1 MKTSIMKNIIT
12 LVVLAILPVSVIF
25 YSCQKDISGSTTPDP
40 DKPHGVTIYLT
51 DHQTPIFDSVFID
64 LQRLEVKL
72 EDDTLP
78 NSGWVSLSINPG
90 VYNILRFRNGLD
102 TLFATGTLPNARV
115 KKIKLVLG
123 TQNSAMKNGQSFPLR
138 VKDED
143 REVIANLDNSNFEI
157 TSSGQVLFWIDF
169 DAGNSIQVDNSGSGN
184 NNGYR
189 LKSHIKIFT
198 RSSSGRIEGRVLPRA
213 ADAIVKAVIGADT
226 ATAIPDDDDGEFKI
240 VGLNAGTY
248 KVIIDGQNGYS
259 DTTINNVIVRNREDT
274 HLPVITL
281 RQ

>member
-1 MKTSIMKNIIT
+1 MKNIIRFAM
-12 LVVLAILPVSVIF
+12 VAVISVSVIF
-25 YSCQKDISGSTTPDP
+25 YSCQKDISGNTSDVN
-40 DKPHGVTIYLT
+40 KPHGVTIYLT

-64 LQRLEVKL
+64 LQGLEVKL

-78 NSGWVSLSINPG
+78 NGGWVNLLINPG

-115 KKIKLVLG
+115 KKVKLILG
-123 TQNSAMKNGQSFPLR
+123 TQNSAMKNGQVFPLR
-138 VKDED
+138 IKDED

-157 TSSGQVLFWIDF
+157 TPSGQVLFWIDF

-198 RSSSGRIEGRVLPRA
+198 RSHSGEIEGKVLPLA
-213 ADAIVKAVIGADT
+213 ADPIVKAVIGSDT

-240 VGLNAGTY
+240 VGLMAGTY
-248 KVIIDGQNGYS
+248 KLIIDGQNGYN

-274 HLPVITL
+274 HLPAIL
-281 RQ
+281 LHQ